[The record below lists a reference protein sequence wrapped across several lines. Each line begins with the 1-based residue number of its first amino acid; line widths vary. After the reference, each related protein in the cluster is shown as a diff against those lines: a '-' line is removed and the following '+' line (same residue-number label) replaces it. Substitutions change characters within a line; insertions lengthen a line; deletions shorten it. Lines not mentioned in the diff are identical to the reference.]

1 MGAAAGREERG
12 APAAAGE
19 ASGGSPP
26 MTCVLEVRGATKS
39 FPGVKALDDVSL
51 RIGKNEVVGLI
62 GENGAGK
69 STLLKVLNGVHSVDE
84 GELRVN
90 GRATRLD
97 GPRDA
102 FDHGIAMVYQEQSI
116 LPTLSVAENVFLGRE
131 GEFLRWGVLDRAAMN
146 EAAKVELRKV
156 HLDVSPAAS
165 CGGLTFAERQMVE
178 IAKAVSL
185 DSRVEGDT
193 VILLDEPTSVLESR
207 EIDVLFALVEDLKG
221 RAAFVFISHRID
233 EVLRISDRVYV
244 MRDGRIVAETPAAD
258 VSIHRL
264 HELMVG
270 RALHHEYYREA
281 RQGAP
286 RPEVAVEA
294 RSLSSRAGFRN
305 VSFTLRRGEI
315 LGVAGV
321 IGSGREALARCLA
334 GLSPIDSGT
343 LEVGGKVRRFGGP
356 SEAVAAGVGYLPR
369 ERRTEGVVT
378 GAPVAENMTMSA
390 LDRFTAGG
398 LIRRAREQAVVRDWI
413 RRLSIRTPSP
423 DTFAGSLSGGN
434 QQKVVLS
441 KWRIARSDVV
451 ILDHPTRG
459 IDVGA
464 KEDVY
469 ELIRDMAEEGLSIIL
484 LADTLE
490 EVIGLSHTILVM
502 RDGEESARFD
512 APAGGKP
519 NQLDLIAHMV

>member
-1 MGAAAGREERG
+1 MT
-12 APAAAGE
+12 
-19 ASGGSPP
+19 ASEGVPV
-26 MTCVLEVRGATKS
+26 TAVLEVRHATKS

-51 RIGKNEVVGLI
+51 EIRKNEVVGLI

-69 STLLKVLNGVHSVDE
+69 STLLKVLNGVYSVEE
-84 GELRVN
+84 GEIRVN
-90 GRATRLD
+90 GRATPIA

-102 FDHGIAMVYQEQSI
+102 FDHGIAMVFQEQSI
-116 LPTLSVAENVFLGRE
+116 LTTLSVAENIFLGRE
-131 GEFLRWGVLDRAAMN
+131 NEFARWGVLDKAAMN
-146 EAAKVELRKV
+146 AAASVELRKV
-156 HLDVSPAAS
+156 HLDVDPAAS
-165 CGGLTFAERQMVE
+165 CADLTFAERQMVE

-185 DSRVEGDT
+185 DTRVEGDI
-193 VILLDEPTSVLESR
+193 VILLDEPTSVLESK
-207 EIDVLFALVEDLKG
+207 EIEVLFRLVRELKG

-233 EVLRISDRVYV
+233 EVLDISDRVYV
-244 MRDGRIVAETPAAD
+244 MRDGKVVAETPATE
-258 VSIHRL
+258 VSIDRL

-281 RQGAP
+281 RQGEPGTETAM
-286 RPEVAVEA
+286 AA
-294 RSLSSRAGFRN
+294 RDLSSRAGFRD
-305 VSFTLRRGEI
+305 VSFTLRKGEI
-315 LGVAGV
+315 LGIAGV

-334 GLSPIDSGT
+334 GLARIDSGT
-343 LEVGGKVRRFGGP
+343 LEVGGEVRRFGRP

-369 ERRTEGVVT
+369 ERRLEGVVT
-378 GAPVAENMTMSA
+378 GVPVIENMTMSA
-390 LDRFTAGG
+390 LDAFTAAG
-398 LIRRAREQAVVRDWI
+398 LIQRGRERAVARDWI
-413 RRLSIRTPSP
+413 EKLSIKTPSP

-441 KWRIARSDVV
+441 KWRIADSDIV

-469 ELIRDMAEEGLSIIL
+469 ELIRDMTGEGIAILL

-490 EVIGLSHTILVM
+490 EVIGLSHTIIVM

-512 APAGGKP
+512 APPGAKP
-519 NQLDLIAHMV
+519 SQVDLIRHMV

>member
-1 MGAAAGREERG
+1 MT
-12 APAAAGE
+12 
-19 ASGGSPP
+19 ASEGVPV
-26 MTCVLEVRGATKS
+26 TAVLEVRHATKS

-51 RIGKNEVVGLI
+51 EIRKNEVVGLI

-69 STLLKVLNGVHSVDE
+69 STLLKVLNGVYTVDE
-84 GELRVN
+84 GEIRVN
-90 GRATRLD
+90 DRATPIA

-102 FDHGIAMVYQEQSI
+102 FDHGIAMVFQEQSI
-116 LPTLSVAENVFLGRE
+116 LTTLSVAENIFLGRE
-131 GEFLRWGVLDRAAMN
+131 NEFARWGVLDKAAMN
-146 EAAKVELRKV
+146 AAASVELRKV
-156 HLDVSPAAS
+156 HLDVDPAAS
-165 CGGLTFAERQMVE
+165 CADLTFAERQMVE

-185 DSRVEGDT
+185 DTRVEGDI
-193 VILLDEPTSVLESR
+193 VILLDEPTSVLESK
-207 EIDVLFALVEDLKG
+207 EIEVLFRLVRELKG

-233 EVLRISDRVYV
+233 EVLDISDRVYV
-244 MRDGRIVAETPAAD
+244 MRDGKVVAETPATE
-258 VSIHRL
+258 VSIDRL

-281 RQGAP
+281 RQGEPGTETAM
-286 RPEVAVEA
+286 AA
-294 RSLSSRAGFRN
+294 RDLSSRAGFRD
-305 VSFTLRRGEI
+305 VSFTLRKGEI
-315 LGVAGV
+315 LGIAGV

-334 GLSPIDSGT
+334 GLARIDSGT
-343 LEVGGKVRRFGGP
+343 LEVGGEVRRFGRP

-369 ERRTEGVVT
+369 ERRLEGVVT
-378 GAPVAENMTMSA
+378 GVPVIENMTMSA
-390 LDRFTAGG
+390 LDAFTAAG
-398 LIRRAREQAVVRDWI
+398 LIQRGRERAVARDWI
-413 RRLSIRTPSP
+413 EKLSIKTPSP

-441 KWRIARSDVV
+441 KWRIADSDIV

-469 ELIRDMAEEGLSIIL
+469 ELIRDMTGEGIAILL

-490 EVIGLSHTILVM
+490 EVIGLSHTIIVM

-512 APAGGKP
+512 APPGAKP
-519 NQLDLIAHMV
+519 SQVDLIRHMV

>member
-1 MGAAAGREERG
+1 
-12 APAAAGE
+12 
-19 ASGGSPP
+19 
-26 MTCVLEVRGATKS
+26 MTGVLEVRRATKS

-51 RIGKNEVVGLI
+51 EIGRNEVVGLV

-69 STLLKVLNGVHSVDE
+69 STLLKVLNGVYALDD

-90 GRATRLD
+90 GRITRLA

-102 FDHGIAMVYQEQSI
+102 FDHGIAMVFQEQSI

-131 GEFLRWGVLDRAAMN
+131 HEFLRWGVLDKAAMN
-146 EAAKVELRKV
+146 EAARTELRKV
-156 HLDVSPAAS
+156 HLDVNPTAPCDA
-165 CGGLTFAERQMVE
+165 LTFAERQMVE

-185 DSRVEGDT
+185 DTRIEGDV
-193 VILLDEPTSVLESR
+193 VILLDEPTSVLESK
-207 EIDVLFALVEDLKG
+207 EIEVLFEIVEALKS
-221 RAAFVFISHRID
+221 RASFVFISHRID
-233 EVLRISDRVYV
+233 EVLRVSDRVYV
-244 MRDGRIVAETPAAD
+244 MRDGKVVAETPAAD
-258 VSIHRL
+258 VSVHRL

-286 RPEVAVEA
+286 RPEVALEA
-294 RSLSSRAGFRN
+294 RGLSSRAGFRA
-305 VSFTLRRGEI
+305 VSFTLRKGEI
-315 LGVAGV
+315 LGIAGV

-334 GLSPIDSGT
+334 GFAPIDSGA
-343 LEVGGKVRRFGGP
+343 LEIGGAARRFGSP
-356 SEAVAAGVGYLPR
+356 AEAVAAGVGYLPR
-369 ERRTEGVVT
+369 ERRIEGVVT
-378 GAPVAENMTMSA
+378 GAPVVENMTMSA
-390 LDRFTAGG
+390 LGEFTTGG
-398 LIRRAREQAVVRDWI
+398 LIRRTRERSVVRDWI
-413 RRLSIRTPSP
+413 GKLSIKTPSP

-441 KWRIARSDVV
+441 KWRIAGSGVV

-469 ELIRDMAEEGLSIIL
+469 ELIRDMTDEGLSIIL

-519 NQLDLIAHMV
+519 SQLDLIAHMV

>member
-1 MGAAAGREERG
+1 
-12 APAAAGE
+12 
-19 ASGGSPP
+19 
-26 MTCVLEVRGATKS
+26 MTGVLEIRGATKS
-39 FPGVKALDDVSL
+39 FPGVKALDGVTL
-51 RIGKNEVVGLI
+51 KIGTNEVVGLI

-69 STLLKVLNGVHSVDE
+69 STLLKVLNGVHALDE
-84 GELRVN
+84 GEIRIN
-90 GRATRLD
+90 GRAARIAD
-97 GPRDA
+97 PRDA
-102 FDHGIAMVYQEQSI
+102 FDHGIAMVFQEQSI
-116 LPTLSVAENVFLGRE
+116 LPTLSVAENIFLGRE
-131 GEFLRWGVLDRAAMN
+131 REFLRWGVLDKAAMN
-146 EAAKVELRKV
+146 EAARMELRKV
-156 HLDVSPAAS
+156 HLDVSPSAPCDA
-165 CGGLTFAERQMVE
+165 LTFAERQMVE

-185 DSRVEGDT
+185 DTRIEGDV
-193 VILLDEPTSVLESR
+193 VILLDEPTSVLESK
-207 EIDVLFALVEDLKG
+207 EIDVLFEIVAELKN
-221 RAAFVFISHRID
+221 RASFVFISHRID

-244 MRDGRIVAETPAAD
+244 MRDGRVVAETPAAE
-258 VSIHRL
+258 VSVHRL

-286 RPEVAVEA
+286 GAEA
-294 RSLSSRAGFRN
+294 ALRARGLSSRTGFRN

-334 GLSPIDSGT
+334 GFAPIDSGT
-343 LEVGGKVRRFGGP
+343 LEIGGEVRRFGGP
-356 SEAVAAGVGYLPR
+356 SEAVAAGIGYLPR
-369 ERRTEGVVT
+369 DRRVEGVVT

-390 LDRFTAGG
+390 LGEFTAGG
-398 LIRRAREQAVVRDWI
+398 LIRRARERAVVRDWI
-413 RRLSIRTPSP
+413 GKLSIRTPSP

-441 KWRIARSDVV
+441 KWRIAGSRVV
-451 ILDHPTRG
+451 VLDHPTRG

-469 ELIRDMAEEGLSIIL
+469 ELIRDMTGEGLSIVL

-490 EVIGLSHTILVM
+490 EVIGLSHTIVVM

-519 NQLDLIAHMV
+519 SQLDLIAHMV